1 MTAWRTAI
9 CARNGAREGIRT
21 PNLLIR
27 RFTGLLIVYDQQT
40 KMAESTIRLIA
51 KFNILKRFLN
61 KTNFLS
67 FEAKYNLGILNNN
80 YIYAHLVFEAAK
92 AAKNLGIKRITV
104 IEFGVAGGNGLIQFE
119 NISTKVEK
127 YTGVSI
133 DVIGF
138 DTGTG
143 LPEVTDYRDLPYV
156 WQRGH
161 YPMDIQLLKSKLT
174 KAKLVLGNI
183 SETLEKFIEDFNPAP
198 IAAISFDLDL
208 YSSTRDAFKLLE
220 SHEKYFLPRVL
231 CYFDDIMGG
240 NLELYNEYTGERL
253 AINEFNNNSKSRKI
267 CPVTYLE
274 KINRDYYGKNISFH
288 SIYSF
293 HIFNHSMYNNYLS
306 LELGNGLELK

>member
-1 MTAWRTAI
+1 MKTAERI
-9 CARNGAREGIRT
+9 I
-21 PNLLIR
+21 
-27 RFTGLLIVYDQQT
+27 Q
-40 KMAESTIRLIA
+40 LIA
-51 KFNILKRFLN
+51 RIGILKRLLN

-67 FEAKYNLGILNNN
+67 FEAKYNLGILENN
-80 YIYAHLVFEAAK
+80 YAYAHLVFEAAK
-92 AAKNLGIKRITV
+92 AAKSLDIERITI
-104 IEFGVAGGNGLIQFE
+104 IEFGVAGGNGLVQFE
-119 NISTKVEK
+119 EISIKVEK

-138 DTGTG
+138 DTGAG

-156 WQRGH
+156 WESGH
-161 YPMDIQLLKSKLT
+161 YPMDIQLLKSRLT

-183 SETLEKFIEDFNPAP
+183 SDTLENFIEDFDPAP

-208 YSSTRDAFKLLE
+208 YSSTRDSFKLLQ
-220 SHEKYFLPRVL
+220 SDEKYFLPRVL

-253 AINEFNNNSKSRKI
+253 AINEFNENSKNRKM

-274 KINRDYYGKNISFH
+274 KINRDFYKKNIFFH

>member
-1 MTAWRTAI
+1 MQMKVI
-9 CARNGAREGIRT
+9 IRIFQ
-21 PNLLIR
+21 LL
-27 RFTGLLIVYDQQT
+27 
-40 KMAESTIRLIA
+40 A
-51 KFNILKRFLN
+51 KINFLKRFLN
-61 KTNFLS
+61 KINFLS
-67 FEAKYNLGILNNN
+67 FEAKYNLGILN
-80 YIYAHLVFEAAK
+80 YKYTYVHLVLEAAK
-92 AAKNLGIKRITV
+92 AAKNLGIKRISI

-119 NISTKVEK
+119 NISIQVEK

-156 WQRGH
+156 WQQGN

-183 SETLEKFIEDFNPAP
+183 SETLDNFIEDYDPAP

-220 SHEKYFLPRVL
+220 SNERFFLPRVL
-231 CYFDDIMGG
+231 CYFDDILGG

-253 AINEFNNNSKSRKI
+253 AINEFNMNSKNRKI

-274 KINRDYYGKNISFH
+274 KINRDYHGKNMFFH

-293 HIFNHSMYNNYLS
+293 HIFDHSKYTNFLS

>member
-1 MTAWRTAI
+1 MT
-9 CARNGAREGIRT
+9 E
-21 PNLLIR
+21 
-27 RFTGLLIVYDQQT
+27 Y
-40 KMAESTIRLIA
+40 TIQLIA
-51 KFNILKRFLN
+51 KNSFLKRLLN

-67 FEAKYNLGILNNN
+67 FETKYNLGILNNN
-80 YIYAHLVFEAAK
+80 YSYAHLVFEAAK
-92 AAKNLGIKRITV
+92 AAKSLGMNRISI

-119 NISTKVEK
+119 DISAKVEK

-133 DVIGF
+133 DVFGF

-156 WQRGH
+156 WQGGH
-161 YPMDIQLLKSKLT
+161 YPMDIQLLKTKLR

-183 SETLEKFIEDFNPAP
+183 SETLENFIEDFDPAP

-231 CYFDDIMGG
+231 CYFDDIAGS
-240 NLELYNEYTGERL
+240 NLELYNEHTGERL
-253 AINEFNNNSKSRKI
+253 AINEFNSKSNSRKI

-274 KINRDYYGKNISFH
+274 KLNRDYYGKNVFFH

-293 HIFNHSMYNNYLS
+293 HIFNHSMYNDYLS

>member
-1 MTAWRTAI
+1 MQMKVI
-9 CARNGAREGIRT
+9 IRIFQ
-21 PNLLIR
+21 LL
-27 RFTGLLIVYDQQT
+27 
-40 KMAESTIRLIA
+40 A
-51 KFNILKRFLN
+51 KINFLKRFLN
-61 KTNFLS
+61 KINFLS
-67 FEAKYNLGILNNN
+67 FEAKYNLGILN
-80 YIYAHLVFEAAK
+80 YKYAYVHLVLEAAK
-92 AAKNLGIKRITV
+92 AAKNLGIKRISI

-119 NISTKVEK
+119 NISIQVEK

-156 WQRGH
+156 WQQGN

-183 SETLEKFIEDFNPAP
+183 SETLDNFIEDYDPAP

-220 SHEKYFLPRVL
+220 SNERFFLPRVL
-231 CYFDDIMGG
+231 CYFDDILGSG
-240 NLELYNEYTGERL
+240 LELFNEYTGERL
-253 AINEFNNNSKSRKI
+253 AINEFNANSKNRKI
-267 CPVTYLE
+267 CPVNLE
-274 KINRDYYGKNISFH
+274 MINFYFRGKNILLH

-293 HIFNHSMYNNYLS
+293 HIFNHSRYTDYAY
-306 LELGNGLELK
+306 

>member
-1 MTAWRTAI
+1 MKIAETAI
-9 CARNGAREGIRT
+9 RQMARISIFKK
-21 PNLLIR
+21 L
-27 RFTGLLIVYDQQT
+27 
-40 KMAESTIRLIA
+40 
-51 KFNILKRFLN
+51 LN
-61 KTNFLS
+61 KSNFLS

-92 AAKNLGIKRITV
+92 AAMNLGIKRITV
-104 IEFGVAGGNGLIQFE
+104 IEFGVAGGNGLVQLEDIG
-119 NISTKVEK
+119 IKVER

-143 LPEVTDYRDLPYV
+143 LPEITDYRDLPYV
-156 WQRGH
+156 WQSGQ
-161 YPMDIQLLKSKLT
+161 YPMDIQLLKSRLE
-174 KAKLVLGNI
+174 KANLVLGNI
-183 SETLEKFIEDFNPAP
+183 SETLENFIVDFNPAP

-208 YSSTRDAFKLLE
+208 YSSAKDALKLLQ

-253 AINEFNNNSKSRKI
+253 AINEFNLDSKDRKL

-274 KINRDYYGKNISFH
+274 KINRDFLNKGILFH

-306 LELGNGLELK
+306 IELGTGLELK